1 MEENKVTE
9 IAYKNGYKKGV
20 EDFFVE
26 MKASTTLSTLL
37 DAGWE
42 TFYKMVCND
51 MYDIA
56 KDLGVEIK
64 E

>member
-1 MEENKVTE
+1 MDENKATE

-42 TFYKMVCND
+42 VFYENVVND
-51 MYDIA
+51 MLEIV
-56 KDLGVEIK
+56 KDLGVEI
-64 E
+64 

>member
-1 MEENKVTE
+1 MDKNKATE

-42 TFYKMVCND
+42 TFYKNVIND
-51 MYDIA
+51 MIDIV
-56 KDLGVEIK
+56 KDLGVEI
-64 E
+64 